1 MTLVVQFHTR
11 LTNLLNGHVIFQV
24 NTSLYF
30 LKYVPLHD
38 DNTHSCMEKIT
49 HPHLFQLTLF
59 SDRQSKKPTKYY
71 EYHDN
76 EKYHQKAVALKWM

>member
-11 LTNLLNGHVIFQV
+11 LVNLLNGHVIFQV

-38 DNTHSCMEKIT
+38 GNTHSCMEKIT
-49 HPHLFQLTLF
+49 HTHLF
-59 SDRQSKKPTKYY
+59 
-71 EYHDN
+71 
-76 EKYHQKAVALKWM
+76 